1 MSLKSPF
8 ILIFLFLF
16 YNNGVC
22 QFKETGKTDQ
32 LYPLELSAVAT
43 GSKYL
48 EVLKFAFNALDLGIL
63 KEAHSFTIFAPNDA
77 SLIRKSD
84 LSIKTLLR
92 PENEKALF
100 SFVTYHMVAGKLT
113 AASILRAMS
122 RGNGI
127 ARFRTVQ
134 GNELIASMEGTDI
147 VLTDCFGNKAKIMS
161 ADKYFGT
168 SVVHIID
175 NVIRAN

>member
-1 MSLKSPF
+1 M
-8 ILIFLFLF
+8 FLFLF
-16 YNNGVC
+16 YNNGEC
-22 QFKETGKTDQ
+22 QFKETVKTEQ

-48 EVLKFAFNALDLGIL
+48 EVLKLAFKSLDLGVL
-63 KEAHSFTIFAPNDA
+63 KDAHSFTIFAPNDA
-77 SLIRKSD
+77 SLIHKSD
-84 LSIKTLLR
+84 LSLKTLLR
-92 PENEKALF
+92 PENKKALF

-113 AASILRAMS
+113 ASSILRAMS
-122 RGNGI
+122 RGNGM
-127 ARFRTVQ
+127 ARFKTVQ

-161 ADKYFGT
+161 ADKNYGT